1 MPTNILNTQLSTV
14 ISTMR
19 LPFLILTPICV
30 LLGVSS
36 VAGISSLLSIYV
48 WLVFAGAL
56 LAHVSVNM
64 LNEYQDFKS
73 GLDLVTDRTPFSGG
87 SGGLPDNPQAA
98 PAVLS
103 GALIALFGVIFIGFL
118 LAVQYPLLW
127 ILGVIGSL
135 IILTYTQHINRIP
148 WLCVIAPGVGF
159 GLLMVAGAAIVAGDI
174 AGHELSI
181 ICAAL
186 LAFFMVNNLLLAN
199 QFPDIKADAEHGR
212 EHLLI
217 KYGTVAGVKVYGV
230 TTLLAGLT
238 IVISVI
244 FDVWTPWVLL
254 ALLPWS
260 LTLKTWMALNN
271 LKENIA
277 QQPEALG
284 LNVVATLLTPLVVSV
299 TLLVVT

>member
-1 MPTNILNTQLSTV
+1 MPTNTRNSQLSTV

-36 VAGISSLLSIYV
+36 VAGISALLSLHV
-48 WLVFAGAL
+48 CLVFAGAL

-73 GLDLVTDRTPFSGG
+73 GLDLVTERTPFSGG

-98 PAVLS
+98 PVVFM
-103 GALIALFGVIFIGFL
+103 GALVALVGVIAIGFL

-127 ILGVIGSL
+127 ILGVIGSV
-135 IILTYTQHINRIP
+135 IILTYTQYINRIP
-148 WLCVIAPGVGF
+148 WLCLVAPGVGF
-159 GLLMVAGAAIVAGDI
+159 GLLMVAGAAIVVGDI
-174 AGHELSI
+174 TGHELSI
-181 ICAAL
+181 TCAAL

-217 KYGTVAGVKVYGV
+217 KYGAAAGVKAYVI

-238 IVISVI
+238 IVIATI
-244 FDVWTPWVLL
+244 LDVWTPWVLL

-260 LTLKTWMALNN
+260 LTLKTWMALNS

-299 TLLVVT
+299 ALLVAP

>member
-1 MPTNILNTQLSTV
+1 
-14 ISTMR
+14 MR

-36 VAGISSLLSIYV
+36 VAGISALLSLHV
-48 WLVFAGAL
+48 CLVFAGAL

-103 GALIALFGVIFIGFL
+103 GALIALVGVIFIGFL

-127 ILGVIGSL
+127 ILGVIGSV
-135 IILTYTQHINRIP
+135 IIVTYTQHINRIP

-174 AGHELSI
+174 AGHELSM
-181 ICAAL
+181 ICTAL

-244 FDVWTPWVLL
+244 FDVWTPWALL
-254 ALLPWS
+254 ALLPWT
-260 LTLKTWMALNN
+260 LTLKTWAALNS

-299 TLLVVT
+299 TLLMVT

>member
-1 MPTNILNTQLSTV
+1 MPANTRNTQLSTV

-19 LPFLILTPICV
+19 LPFLILTPICI

-36 VAGISSLLSIYV
+36 VAGISALLSLHV
-48 WLVFAGAL
+48 CLVFAGAL

-73 GLDLVTDRTPFSGG
+73 GLDLVTERTPFSGG

-98 PAVLS
+98 PVVFM
-103 GALIALFGVIFIGFL
+103 GALVALAGVIAIGFL

-127 ILGVIGSL
+127 ILGVIGSV
-135 IILTYTQHINRIP
+135 IILTYTQYINRIP
-148 WLCVIAPGVGF
+148 WLCLVAPGVGF

-174 AGHELSI
+174 TGHELSI
-181 ICAAL
+181 TYAAL

-217 KYGTVAGVKVYGV
+217 KYGAAAGVKAYVI

-238 IVISVI
+238 IVIATI
-244 FDVWTPWVLL
+244 LDVWTPWVLL

-299 TLLVVT
+299 ALLVAP

>member
-36 VAGISSLLSIYV
+36 VAGISALLSLHV
-48 WLVFAGAL
+48 CLVFAGAL

-103 GALIALFGVIFIGFL
+103 GALIALVGVIFIGFL

-127 ILGVIGSL
+127 ILGVIGSV
-135 IILTYTQHINRIP
+135 IIVTYTQHINRIP

-174 AGHELSI
+174 AGHELSM
-181 ICAAL
+181 ICTAL

-244 FDVWTPWVLL
+244 FDVWTPWALL
-254 ALLPWS
+254 ALLPWT
-260 LTLKTWMALNN
+260 LTLKTWAALNS

-299 TLLVVT
+299 TLLMVT